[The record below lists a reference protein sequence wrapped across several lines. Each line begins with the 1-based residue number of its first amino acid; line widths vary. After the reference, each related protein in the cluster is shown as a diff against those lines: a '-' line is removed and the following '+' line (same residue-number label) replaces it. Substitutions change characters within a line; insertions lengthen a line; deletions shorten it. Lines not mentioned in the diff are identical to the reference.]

1 MPDQRSP
8 LSALRRA
15 LAAAAA
21 AVFLAFPADAADK
34 TGPAMWRVTD
44 ADSEIYLFGT
54 FHILPP
60 SLNWTTAKFDAA
72 MTGTPITMTEA
83 DTDSPEAQAKMA
95 ALVQE
100 LGLNPPGVTLSSQL
114 GPKRAKAFGQIAQ
127 QIGLPM
133 AALEPM
139 RPWLALLSLAV
150 GVMQSQGYSSEAGA
164 EAVILDRAAAQE
176 DKIAHLETAEFQIRA
191 LASLSNEEWLADFE
205 RSLEQLA
212 DFEGFS
218 KRSLEA
224 WRTGDL
230 TSIDKEMI
238 GPMRDAAPG
247 AYKTLMVDR
256 NTNWVGRIEEIM
268 SGSDDYFIAVGAGH
282 LIGEDGVIE
291 MMARKGYAIERVQ

>member
-1 MPDQRSP
+1 MPLRKR
-8 LSALRRA
+8 LSILRCGLCA
-15 LAAAAA
+15 GAAAMLFIA
-21 AVFLAFPADAADK
+21 PAGAEEK
-34 TGPAMWRVTD
+34 TGPAMWRLTD

-60 SLNWTTAKFDAA
+60 SLNWTTATLDEA
-72 MTGTPITMTEA
+72 MTRTPITMTEA
-83 DTDSPEAQAKMA
+83 DTDSPQSQAAMA

-114 GPKRAKAFGQIAQ
+114 GPQRAKQFGAVAER
-127 QIGLPM
+127 IGLPM

-150 GVMQSQGYSSEAGA
+150 GAMQAQGFSSEAGA
-164 EAVILDRAAAQE
+164 EMIILDRAAAQK
-176 DKIAHLETAEFQIRA
+176 DKVAHLETAEFQIRA
-191 LASLSNEEWLADFE
+191 LASLSTEEWLADFE
-205 RSLEQLA
+205 RSLEQIA

-218 KRSLEA
+218 KRALEA

-230 TSIDKEMI
+230 NSIDQEMI

-256 NTNWVGRIEEIM
+256 NADWVARIEEIM
-268 SGSDDYFIAVGAGH
+268 AGSDDYFIAVGAGH
-282 LIGEDGVIE
+282 LIGADGVVE
-291 MMARKGYAIERVQ
+291 MLERKGYAIERVQ